1 VSSNA
6 DDLTARARIRDA
18 AITLFAD
25 RGIAAATIRDIAQA
39 AGVSSGLVRHHF
51 GSKEGLRQACDDY
64 AMAELTRIRS
74 RVFDRGGFNDRS
86 FLGSIDSASLQ
97 LQRYVVRSMLDTPAS
112 TSAMFGQMI
121 EVGVAWLADQDI
133 HIQHEREYL
142 AVLVAMQMGMF
153 LMADQI
159 SAAIGTDV
167 TTPNGHLRMMRGAIE
182 VFANPLLAGQEDA
195 IRAAIN
201 KLIDDTPESPAPP
214 EE

>member
-1 VSSNA
+1 VSSSA
-6 DDLTARARIRDA
+6 EDLTARARIRDA

-86 FLGSIDSASLQ
+86 FLGSMDSASLQ

>member
-1 VSSNA
+1 
-6 DDLTARARIRDA
+6 
-18 AITLFAD
+18 
-25 RGIAAATIRDIAQA
+25 
-39 AGVSSGLVRHHF
+39 
-51 GSKEGLRQACDDY
+51 
-64 AMAELTRIRS
+64 
-74 RVFDRGGFNDRS
+74 
-86 FLGSIDSASLQ
+86 
-97 LQRYVVRSMLDTPAS
+97 MLDTPAS

-201 KLIDDTPESPAPP
+201 KLIDDTPETLTPP